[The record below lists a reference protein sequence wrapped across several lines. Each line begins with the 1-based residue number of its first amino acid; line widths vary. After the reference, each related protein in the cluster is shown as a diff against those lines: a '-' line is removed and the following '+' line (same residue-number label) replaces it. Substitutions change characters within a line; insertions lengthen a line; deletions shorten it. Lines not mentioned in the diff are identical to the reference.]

1 MDFTTDMDGRFITV
15 AIWIVQFAVV
25 LALPPLLN
33 GIVRKAKA
41 RLQNRKGPP
50 LSQSYSDLLKLFRK
64 EALVSANASW
74 IFRVTPYVVFA
85 TTLLVAVLMP
95 MFSPHPPLGWMSD
108 FILLVYLLG
117 LGRFFLALSALDT
130 ASSFGGL
137 GSSREMT
144 IASLV
149 EPAMIL
155 SIFATAASAG
165 TMNLNAIASS
175 VTPSIT
181 SVLNPSQILAF
192 AGLFIVMLAETG
204 RIPVDNPATH
214 LELTMIHEAMI
225 LEYSGRHLA
234 LIEWASQI
242 KLLIFFSLLGNLFI
256 PMGVGNDVTLLGFL
270 AGMAIY
276 LIKVAGLAV
285 VVALVESTNAKLR
298 LFRVPDLLMVAFTLS
313 LLSLVLRFLVR

>member
-1 MDFTTDMDGRFITV
+1 MDFPTGIEERLITL
-15 AIWIVQFAVV
+15 AIWLMQLAVV
-25 LALPPLLN
+25 LALPPLVTAL
-33 GIVRKAKA
+33 VRKTKA

-74 IFRVTPYVVFA
+74 IFSVTPYVVFG
-85 TTLLVAVLMP
+85 TTLLVALLMP
-95 MFSPHPPLGWMSD
+95 MFSPHPPLAWMSD

-117 LGRFFLALSALDT
+117 LGRFFIALSALDT
-130 ASSFGGL
+130 SSSFGGL
-137 GSSREMT
+137 GASREMT

-165 TMNLNAIASS
+165 TMNLNVIASS
-175 VTPSIT
+175 VSPSIT

-192 AGLFIVMLAETG
+192 AGLFIVTLAETG

-234 LIEWASQI
+234 LIEWASQM

-256 PMGVGNDVTLLGFL
+256 PMGVAHDVTLIEFL
-270 AGMAIY
+270 TGIAIF
-276 LIKVAGLAV
+276 LVKVTGLAV

-313 LLSLVLRFLVR
+313 LLSLVLRFLIR

>member
-1 MDFTTDMDGRFITV
+1 MNASVNIEEQLITA
-15 AIWIVQFAVV
+15 AIWIVQLAVV
-25 LALPPLLN
+25 LALPPLVT

-41 RLQNRKGPP
+41 RLQNRRGPP
-50 LSQSYSDLLKLFRK
+50 LTQAYSDLLKLFRK
-64 EALVSANASW
+64 EALVSSTASW
-74 IFRVTPYVVFA
+74 IFTVTPYVVFG

-117 LGRFFLALSALDT
+117 LGRFFIALSALDT

-165 TMNLNAIASS
+165 SMNLNEIASS
-175 VTPSIT
+175 ISPSIT
-181 SVLNPSQILAF
+181 SILNPSQILAF
-192 AGLFIVMLAETG
+192 AGLFIVTLAETG

-242 KLLIFFSLLGNLFI
+242 KLLIFISLLGNLFI
-256 PMGVGNDVTLLGFL
+256 PTGISNDVTIVGFL
-270 AGMAIY
+270 TGIAIY
-276 LIKVAGLAV
+276 LVKVAGLAV

-313 LLSLVLRFLVR
+313 LLSLVLRFLIR

>member
-1 MDFTTDMDGRFITV
+1 MNFSTPLEERLITA
-15 AIWIVQFAVV
+15 AIWIAQLVVV
-25 LALPPLLN
+25 LALPPLVN
-33 GIVRKAKA
+33 GIVRKSKA
-41 RLQNRKGPP
+41 RLQNRQGPP
-50 LSQSYSDLLKLFRK
+50 LTQSYFDLLKLFRK
-64 EALVSANASW
+64 EALVSVNASW
-74 IFRVTPYVVFA
+74 IFRVTPYIVFG
-85 TTLLVAVLMP
+85 TTFLVALLMP
-95 MFSPHPPLGWMSD
+95 MFSPHVPLGWMSD

-117 LGRFFLALSALDT
+117 LGRFFIALSALDT

-155 SIFATAASAG
+155 SIFATAASIG

-175 VTPSIT
+175 VSPSIT

-192 AGLFIVMLAETG
+192 AGLFIVTLAETG

-256 PMGVGNDVTLLGFL
+256 PMGAASDLTF
-270 AGMAIY
+270 AGILTGGAVY
-276 LIKVAGLAV
+276 LVKVAGLAV

-313 LLSLVLRFLVR
+313 LLSLVLRFLIR

>member
-1 MDFTTDMDGRFITV
+1 MDFPTGIEERLITL
-15 AIWIVQFAVV
+15 AIWLMQLAVV
-25 LALPPLLN
+25 LALPPLVTAL
-33 GIVRKAKA
+33 VRKTKA

-74 IFRVTPYVVFA
+74 IFSVTPYVVFG
-85 TTLLVAVLMP
+85 TTLLVALLMP
-95 MFSPHPPLGWMSD
+95 MFSPHPPLAWMSD

-117 LGRFFLALSALDT
+117 LGRFFIALSALDT
-130 ASSFGGL
+130 SSSFGGL
-137 GSSREMT
+137 GASREMT

-165 TMNLNAIASS
+165 TMNLNVIASS
-175 VTPSIT
+175 VSPSIT

-192 AGLFIVMLAETG
+192 AGLFIVTLAETG

-234 LIEWASQI
+234 LIEWASQM

-256 PMGVGNDVTLLGFL
+256 PLGVAHDVTLIEFL
-270 AGMAIY
+270 TGIAIF
-276 LIKVAGLAV
+276 LVKVTGLAV

-298 LFRVPDLLMVAFTLS
+298 LIRVPDLLMVAFTLS
-313 LLSLVLRFLVR
+313 LLSLVLRFLIR

>member
-1 MDFTTDMDGRFITV
+1 MNVPSTMEEQAVTL
-15 AIWIVQFAVV
+15 AIWIVQLIAV
-25 LALPPLLN
+25 LALPPLLT
-33 GIVRKAKA
+33 GIIRKTKA
-41 RLQNRKGPP
+41 RLQNRIGPP
-50 LSQSYSDLLKLFRK
+50 LSQAYSDLFKLFRK
-64 EALVSANASW
+64 EALVSLNASW
-74 IFRVTPYVVFA
+74 IFPVTPYVVFG
-85 TTLLVAVLMP
+85 TTLLVAILMP

-117 LGRFFLALSALDT
+117 LGRFFIALSALDT

-175 VTPSIT
+175 VSPSLT
-181 SVLNPSQILAF
+181 SLLNPSQILAF
-192 AGLFIVMLAETG
+192 AGLFIVTLAETG

-234 LIEWASQI
+234 LMEWASQI
-242 KLLIFFSLLGNLFI
+242 KLMIFLSLLGNLFI
-256 PMGVGNDVTLLGFL
+256 PTGISDAVTFVGFL
-270 AGMAIY
+270 TGIAIY
-276 LIKVAGLAV
+276 LVKVAGLGL

-313 LLSLVLRFLVR
+313 LLSLVLRFLIR

>member
-1 MDFTTDMDGRFITV
+1 MGFSTDMEERLITV
-15 AIWIVQFAVV
+15 AIWIVQLAAV
-25 LALPPLLN
+25 LALPPLVN
-33 GIVRKAKA
+33 GIVRKTKA

-50 LSQSYSDLLKLFRK
+50 FSQSYSDLFKLFRK
-64 EALVSANASW
+64 EALVSASASW
-74 IFRVTPYVVFA
+74 IFSVTPYVVFG
-85 TTLLVAVLMP
+85 TTLLVAILMP
-95 MFSPHPPLGWMSD
+95 MFSPHPTLGWMSD

-117 LGRFFLALSALDT
+117 LGRFFIALSALDT

-175 VTPSIT
+175 IAPSLT
-181 SVLNPSQILAF
+181 SILNPSQILAF
-192 AGLFIVMLAETG
+192 AGLFIVTLAETG

-256 PMGVGNDVTLLGFL
+256 PTGITNNVTLVDFLG
-270 AGMAIY
+270 GIAIY
-276 LIKVAGLAV
+276 LVKVSGLAV
-285 VVALVESTNAKLR
+285 VIALVESTNAKLR

-313 LLSLVLRFLVR
+313 LLSLILRFLIQ

>member
-1 MDFTTDMDGRFITV
+1 MEERLVTL
-15 AIWIVQFAVV
+15 AIWVMQLAVV
-25 LALPPLLN
+25 LALPPFVN
-33 GIVRKAKA
+33 GMVRKTKA

-74 IFRVTPYVVFA
+74 IFAVTPYVVFG
-85 TTLLVAVLMP
+85 TTLLVALLMP
-95 MFSPHPPLGWMSD
+95 MFSPHPPLAWMSD

-130 ASSFGGL
+130 SSSFGGL
-137 GSSREMT
+137 GASREMT

-165 TMNLNAIASS
+165 TMNLNVIASS
-175 VTPSIT
+175 VSPTIT

-192 AGLFIVMLAETG
+192 AGLFIVTLAETG

-242 KLLIFFSLLGNLFI
+242 KLLIFFSLLVNLFI
-256 PMGVGNDVTLLGFL
+256 PMGVAHDMTLVDLL
-270 AGMAIY
+270 TGMA
-276 LIKVAGLAV
+276 LFLLKVAGIAV
-285 VVALVESTNAKLR
+285 VVAIVESTNAKLR

-313 LLSLVLRFLVR
+313 LLSLVLRFLIR

>member
-1 MDFTTDMDGRFITV
+1 MDSPNGMEKQLVTA
-15 AIWIVQFAVV
+15 AIWIVQLVAV
-25 LALPPLLN
+25 LALPPLVN
-33 GIVRKAKA
+33 GIIRKSKA
-41 RLQNRKGPP
+41 RLQNRVGPP
-50 LSQSYSDLLKLFRK
+50 LSQSYSDLFKLFRK
-64 EALVSANASW
+64 EALVSATTSW
-74 IFRVTPYVVFA
+74 IFRAAPYVVFT
-85 TTLLVAVLMP
+85 TTLLVATLMP
-95 MFSPHPPLGWMSD
+95 MFSPYPPLGWMSD

-117 LGRFFLALSALDT
+117 LGRFFLALSALD
-130 ASSFGGL
+130 AGSSFGGL

-165 TMNLNAIASS
+165 SLNLNAIASS
-175 VTPSIT
+175 VSPSI
-181 SVLNPSQILAF
+181 SSLLNPSQILAF
-192 AGLFIVMLAETG
+192 AGLFIVTLAETG

-256 PMGVGNDVTLLGFL
+256 PTGIAASVSLVDFVTGI
-270 AGMAIY
+270 AIY
-276 LIKVAGLAV
+276 LVKIGGLAV

-313 LLSLVLRFLVR
+313 LLSLVLRFLIR

>member
-1 MDFTTDMDGRFITV
+1 MDFSTGMEERLVTL
-15 AIWIVQFAVV
+15 AIWVMQLAVV
-25 LALPPLLN
+25 LALPPFVN
-33 GIVRKAKA
+33 GMVRKTKA

-74 IFRVTPYVVFA
+74 IFAVTPYVVFG
-85 TTLLVAVLMP
+85 TTLLVALLMP
-95 MFSPHPPLGWMSD
+95 MFSPHPPLAWMSD

-130 ASSFGGL
+130 SSSFGGL
-137 GSSREMT
+137 GASREMT

-165 TMNLNAIASS
+165 TMNLNVIASS
-175 VTPSIT
+175 VSPTIT

-192 AGLFIVMLAETG
+192 AGLFIVTLAETG

-242 KLLIFFSLLGNLFI
+242 KLLIFFSLLVNLFI
-256 PMGVGNDVTLLGFL
+256 PMGVAHDMTLVDLL
-270 AGMAIY
+270 TGMA
-276 LIKVAGLAV
+276 LFLLKVAGIAV
-285 VVALVESTNAKLR
+285 VVAIVESTNAKLR

-313 LLSLVLRFLVR
+313 LLSLVLRFLIR

>member
-1 MDFTTDMDGRFITV
+1 MESSADIQELAITT
-15 AIWIVQFAVV
+15 AIWILQFTVI
-25 LALPPLLN
+25 LALPPLVN
-33 GIVRKAKA
+33 GIVRKTKA
-41 RLQNRKGPP
+41 RLQNRIGPP
-50 LSQSYSDLLKLFRK
+50 LSQSYSDLFKLFRK
-64 EALVSANASW
+64 EALVSSSASW
-74 IFRVTPYVVFA
+74 IFLVTPYVVFG
-85 TTLLVAVLMP
+85 TTFLVALLMP
-95 MFSPHPPLGWMSD
+95 MFSPRTPLGWMSD
-108 FILLVYLLG
+108 FILMVYLLG
-117 LGRFFLALSALDT
+117 LGRFFIALSALDT

-149 EPAMIL
+149 EPAIIL

-175 VTPSIT
+175 ISPSLT

-192 AGLFIVMLAETG
+192 AGLFIVTLAETG

-234 LIEWASQI
+234 LVEWASQI
-242 KLLIFFSLLGNLFI
+242 KLLIFFSLLANLFI
-256 PMGVGNDVTLLGFL
+256 PTGITNSGTLVSFL
-270 AGMAIY
+270 AGIGIY
-276 LIKVAGLAV
+276 LVKISGLAV

-313 LLSLVLRFLVR
+313 LLSLVLRFLIR

>member
-1 MDFTTDMDGRFITV
+1 
-15 AIWIVQFAVV
+15 
-25 LALPPLLN
+25 
-33 GIVRKAKA
+33 
-41 RLQNRKGPP
+41 
-50 LSQSYSDLLKLFRK
+50 
-64 EALVSANASW
+64 
-74 IFRVTPYVVFA
+74 
-85 TTLLVAVLMP
+85 
-95 MFSPHPPLGWMSD
+95 MSD

-165 TMNLNAIASS
+165 TMNLNAIAVS
-175 VTPSIT
+175 VSPSIA

-192 AGLFIVMLAETG
+192 AGLFIVALAETG

-242 KLLIFFSLLGNLFI
+242 KILIFFSLLGNLFI
-256 PMGVGNDVTLLGFL
+256 PMGFSNDPTLIGFL
-270 AGMAIY
+270 TGMVVY

-313 LLSLVLRFLVR
+313 LLSLVLRFLIR

>member
-1 MDFTTDMDGRFITV
+1 MDFSTGMEDRLIIV
-15 AIWIVQFAVV
+15 AIWVAQFAIA
-25 LALPPLLN
+25 LALPPLVN
-33 GIVRKAKA
+33 GIVRKTKA

-74 IFRVTPYVVFA
+74 IFPVTPYVVFG
-85 TTLLVAVLMP
+85 TTLLVAILMP

-117 LGRFFLALSALDT
+117 LGRFFIALSALDT

-165 TMNLNAIASS
+165 TTNLNAIASS
-175 VTPSIT
+175 VSPSIT

-192 AGLFIVMLAETG
+192 AGLFIVTLAETG

-242 KLLIFFSLLGNLFI
+242 KLLIFFALLGNLFI
-256 PMGVGNDVTLLGFL
+256 PIGIANDISILEFSV
-270 AGMAIY
+270 GMAIF
-276 LIKVAGLAV
+276 LAKVVGLAI

-313 LLSLVLRFLVR
+313 LLSLVLRFLIR

>member
-1 MDFTTDMDGRFITV
+1 MNFSIPLEERFITA
-15 AIWIVQFAVV
+15 AIWLAQFIVV
-25 LALPPLLN
+25 LALPPLVN
-33 GIVRKAKA
+33 GIVRKSKA

-50 LSQSYSDLLKLFRK
+50 LSQSYHDLAKLFRK

-74 IFRVTPYVVFA
+74 IFPVTPYVVFG
-85 TTLLVAVLMP
+85 TTFLVAILMP
-95 MFSPHPPLGWMSD
+95 MFSSHAPLGWLSD
-108 FILLVYLLG
+108 FVLLVYLLG
-117 LGRFFLALSALDT
+117 LGRFFIALSALDT

-144 IASLV
+144 ISSLV

-155 SIFATAASAG
+155 SIFATAASIG

-175 VTPSIT
+175 VSPSIT

-192 AGLFIVMLAETG
+192 AGLFIVTIAETG

-256 PMGVGNDVTLLGFL
+256 PMGAANDVTLVGSLI
-270 AGMAIY
+270 GMSIY
-276 LIKVAGLAV
+276 LLKVAGLAV

-313 LLSLVLRFLVR
+313 LLSLVLRFLIR

>member
-1 MDFTTDMDGRFITV
+1 MNASTNIEEQLIMA
-15 AIWIVQFAVV
+15 AIWIVQLAVV
-25 LALPPLLN
+25 LGLPPLVT
-33 GIVRKAKA
+33 GIVRKTKA

-50 LSQSYSDLLKLFRK
+50 LSQAYSDLLKLFRK
-64 EALVSANASW
+64 EALVSSTASW
-74 IFRVTPYVVFA
+74 IFTVTPYVVFG
-85 TTLLVAVLMP
+85 TTLLVAILMP

-117 LGRFFLALSALDT
+117 LGRFFIALSALDT
-130 ASSFGGL
+130 GSSFGGL

-165 TMNLNAIASS
+165 TMNLNSIASS
-175 VTPSIT
+175 ISPSIT
-181 SVLNPSQILAF
+181 SILNPSQILAF
-192 AGLFIVMLAETG
+192 AGLFIVTLAETG

-242 KLLIFFSLLGNLFI
+242 KLLIFISLLGNLFI
-256 PMGVGNDVTLLGFL
+256 PTGISNDVTLVGFL
-270 AGMAIY
+270 TGIAIY
-276 LIKVAGLAV
+276 LIKVAGLAA
-285 VVALVESTNAKLR
+285 VVAIVESTNAKLR

-313 LLSLVLRFLVR
+313 LLSLVLRFLIR

>member
-1 MDFTTDMDGRFITV
+1 MNISTPLEERLMTA
-15 AIWIVQFAVV
+15 AIWIAQLIVV
-25 LALPPLLN
+25 LALPPLVN
-33 GIVRKAKA
+33 GIVRKSKA
-41 RLQNRKGPP
+41 RLQNRLGPP
-50 LSQSYSDLLKLFRK
+50 LSQSYFDLLKLFRK
-64 EALVSANASW
+64 EALVSVNASW
-74 IFRVTPYVVFA
+74 IFRVTPYIVFG
-85 TTLLVAVLMP
+85 TTFLVALLMP
-95 MFSPHPPLGWMSD
+95 MFSPHVPLGWMSD
-108 FILLVYLLG
+108 FVLLVYLLG
-117 LGRFFLALSALDT
+117 LGRFFIALSALDT

-155 SIFATAASAG
+155 SIFATAASIG

-175 VTPSIT
+175 VSPSIT

-192 AGLFIVMLAETG
+192 AGLFIVTLAETG

-242 KLLIFFSLLGNLFI
+242 KLVIFFSLLGNLFI
-256 PMGVGNDVTLLGFL
+256 PMGAASDLTFVGILTG
-270 AGMAIY
+270 GAIY
-276 LIKVAGLAV
+276 LVKVAGLAV

-313 LLSLVLRFLVR
+313 LLSLVLRFLIR

>member
-1 MDFTTDMDGRFITV
+1 MDFPTGLEERFVTI
-15 AIWIVQFAVV
+15 AIWIVQLAAV
-25 LALPPLLN
+25 LALPPLVN
-33 GIVRKAKA
+33 GIVRKTKA
-41 RLQNRKGPP
+41 RLQNRMGPP
-50 LSQSYSDLLKLFRK
+50 LSQSYSDLFKLFRK

-74 IFRVTPYVVFA
+74 VFLVTPYVVFS
-85 TTLLVAVLMP
+85 TTLLVAILMP

-117 LGRFFLALSALDT
+117 LGRFFIALSALDT

-165 TMNLNAIASS
+165 TMNLNTIASS
-175 VTPSIT
+175 ISPSIT
-181 SVLNPSQILAF
+181 SLLNPSQILAF
-192 AGLFIVMLAETG
+192 AGLFIVTLAETG

-256 PMGVGNDVTLLGFL
+256 PTGITDSVTVVDFL
-270 AGMAIY
+270 AGIAIY
-276 LIKVAGLAV
+276 LVKVSGLAV

-313 LLSLVLRFLVR
+313 LLSLVLRFLIR

>member
-1 MDFTTDMDGRFITV
+1 MNISTPLEERLITA
-15 AIWIVQFAVV
+15 AIWIAQLIVV
-25 LALPPLLN
+25 LALPPLVN
-33 GIVRKAKA
+33 GIVRKSKA
-41 RLQNRKGPP
+41 RLQNRQGPP
-50 LSQSYSDLLKLFRK
+50 LSQSYFDLLKLFRK
-64 EALVSANASW
+64 EALVSVNASW
-74 IFRVTPYVVFA
+74 IFRVTPYIVFG
-85 TTLLVAVLMP
+85 TTFLVALLMP
-95 MFSPHPPLGWMSD
+95 MFSPHVPLGWMSD
-108 FILLVYLLG
+108 FVLLVYLLG
-117 LGRFFLALSALDT
+117 LGRFFIALSALDT

-155 SIFATAASAG
+155 SIFATAASIG

-175 VTPSIT
+175 VSPSIT

-192 AGLFIVMLAETG
+192 AGLFIVTLAETG

-256 PMGVGNDVTLLGFL
+256 PMGATRDLTF
-270 AGMAIY
+270 AGVLTGGAIY
-276 LIKVAGLAV
+276 LVKVAGLAV

-313 LLSLVLRFLVR
+313 LLSLVLRFLIR

>member
-1 MDFTTDMDGRFITV
+1 MDFSTGMEERLVTL
-15 AIWIVQFAVV
+15 AIWVMQLAVV
-25 LALPPLLN
+25 LALPPFVN
-33 GIVRKAKA
+33 GMVRKTKA

-64 EALVSANASW
+64 EALVSVNASW
-74 IFRVTPYVVFA
+74 IFAVTPYVVFG
-85 TTLLVAVLMP
+85 TTLLVALLMP
-95 MFSPHPPLGWMSD
+95 MFSPHPPLAWMSD

-130 ASSFGGL
+130 SSSFGGL
-137 GSSREMT
+137 GASREMT

-165 TMNLNAIASS
+165 TMNLNVIASS
-175 VTPSIT
+175 VSPTIT

-192 AGLFIVMLAETG
+192 AGLFIVTLAETG

-242 KLLIFFSLLGNLFI
+242 KLLIFFSLLVNLFI
-256 PMGVGNDVTLLGFL
+256 PMGVAHDMTLVDLL
-270 AGMAIY
+270 TGMA
-276 LIKVAGLAV
+276 LFLLKVAGIAV
-285 VVALVESTNAKLR
+285 VVAIVESTNAKLR

-313 LLSLVLRFLVR
+313 LLSLVLRFLIR